1 MSTVFTHFVN
11 FTLYD
16 CVHMLYKKMD
26 KLFFY
31 CTFFMWFKLGINWG
45 DWQAE
50 WRSGGCRV
58 WCSWIQG
65 QNQVLGRMGHRRDF
79 LKKLLKNQ
87 DAVQMSTDGWHKS
100 RKLLWLVDT
109 RILRSLDSHWDRVQS
124 LYVFAQK
131 ENIYIH
137 KYMLVSWSIFLPT
150 SQVLATHN

>member
-1 MSTVFTHFVN
+1 MSTFFTHFVN

-58 WCSWIQG
+58 
-65 QNQVLGRMGHRRDF
+65 
-79 LKKLLKNQ
+79 
-87 DAVQMSTDGWHKS
+87 
-100 RKLLWLVDT
+100 
-109 RILRSLDSHWDRVQS
+109 
-124 LYVFAQK
+124 
-131 ENIYIH
+131 
-137 KYMLVSWSIFLPT
+137 
-150 SQVLATHN
+150 